1 MNRSVKITLVI
12 IAAVIAF
19 LVIFGRLLIRGG
31 EGMGDKVA
39 IIEIKGTIT
48 DSEEIIAQIH
58 QHRDNSGVKALVLRI
73 DSPGGSV
80 APVQE
85 IFGELKKISQ
95 PIVASMGSTAASGG
109 YYLACAA
116 EQIYA
121 NPGTLTGSIGA
132 VMQFIKLKDLYQKIG
147 IEYQVI
153 KSGEHKDIGNPQREM
168 TQEERDLL
176 QATIDDVRLQFI
188 EAILQSRKDL
198 ISQEEIESLA
208 DGRIFSGQQAFRY
221 KLVDHLGNLPD
232 AILAAGRLAN
242 ITGQPKTTQIKQ
254 KPSLLEQLLD
264 IRGLLGL
271 STLQMTPPVSLR
283 YEANISAP
291 SAIN

>member
-1 MNRSVKITLVI
+1 MNRSIKITLII

-85 IFGELKKISQ
+85 IFGELKKINQ

-121 NPGTLTGSIGA
+121 NPGTLTGSIGV

-168 TQEERDLL
+168 TSEERDLL

-188 EAILQSRKDL
+188 EAILQSRKGL
-198 ISQEEIESLA
+198 ISQEEIEFLA

-271 STLQMTPPVSLR
+271 STLQMTPSVSLR
-283 YEANISAP
+283 YEANISAL
-291 SAIN
+291 SAN

>member
-1 MNRSVKITLVI
+1 MNRSVKITLII

-85 IFGELKKISQ
+85 IFGELKKINQ

-121 NPGTLTGSIGA
+121 NPGTLTGSIGV

-168 TQEERDLL
+168 TPEERDLL

-188 EAILQSRKDL
+188 EAILQSRKEL
-198 ISQEEIESLA
+198 ISQEEIEFLA
-208 DGRIFSGQQAFRY
+208 DGRIFSGQQAFRH

-271 STLQMTPPVSLR
+271 STLQMTPSVSLR
-283 YEANISAP
+283 YEANISAL
-291 SAIN
+291 SAN

>member
-1 MNRSVKITLVI
+1 MNRSVKITLII

-19 LVIFGRLLIRGG
+19 LVIFGRLFIRGG

-39 IIEIKGTIT
+39 IVEIKGTIT

-85 IFGELKKISQ
+85 IFGELEKINQ

-121 NPGTLTGSIGA
+121 NPGTLTGSIGV

-168 TQEERDLL
+168 TPEERDLL

-198 ISQEEIESLA
+198 ISQEEIEFLA

-271 STLQMTPPVSLR
+271 STLQMTPSVSLR
-283 YEANISAP
+283 YEANISAL
-291 SAIN
+291 SAN

>member
-1 MNRSVKITLVI
+1 MNRSVKITLII

-85 IFGELKKISQ
+85 IFGELKKINQ

-121 NPGTLTGSIGA
+121 NPGTLTGSIGV

-208 DGRIFSGQQAFRY
+208 DGRIFSGQQAFRH

-271 STLQMTPPVSLR
+271 STLQMTPSVSLR
-283 YEANISAP
+283 YEANISAL
-291 SAIN
+291 SAN

>member
-1 MNRSVKITLVI
+1 MNRSVKITLII

-58 QHRDNSGVKALVLRI
+58 QHRDNSGGKALVLRI

-85 IFGELKKISQ
+85 IFGELKKINQ

-116 EQIYA
+116 EQINA
-121 NPGTLTGSIGA
+121 NPGTLTGSIGV

-147 IEYQVI
+147 IEYQGI

-168 TQEERDLL
+168 TPEERDLL

-198 ISQEEIESLA
+198 ISQEEIEFLA
-208 DGRIFSGQQAFRY
+208 DGRIFSGQQAFRH

-271 STLQMTPPVSLR
+271 STLQMTPSVSLR
-283 YEANISAP
+283 YEANISAL
-291 SAIN
+291 SAN

>member
-1 MNRSVKITLVI
+1 MNRSVKITLII

-85 IFGELKKISQ
+85 IFGELKKINQ

-121 NPGTLTGSIGA
+121 NPGTLTGSIGV

-168 TQEERDLL
+168 TPEERDLL

-198 ISQEEIESLA
+198 ISQEEIEFLA

-271 STLQMTPPVSLR
+271 STLQMTPSVSLR
-283 YEANISAP
+283 YEANISAL
-291 SAIN
+291 SAN

>member
-1 MNRSVKITLVI
+1 MNRSVKITLII

-85 IFGELKKISQ
+85 IFGELKKINQ

-121 NPGTLTGSIGA
+121 NPGTLTGSIGV

-198 ISQEEIESLA
+198 ISQEEIEFLA
-208 DGRIFSGQQAFRY
+208 DGRIFSGQQALRH

-254 KPSLLEQLLD
+254 KPSLLEQLLN

-271 STLQMTPPVSLR
+271 STLQMTPSVSLR
-283 YEANISAP
+283 YEANISAL
-291 SAIN
+291 SAN

>member
-1 MNRSVKITLVI
+1 VNRSVKITLII

-85 IFGELKKISQ
+85 IFGELKKINQ

-121 NPGTLTGSIGA
+121 NPGTLTGSIGV

-208 DGRIFSGQQAFRY
+208 DGRIFSGQQAFRH

-271 STLQMTPPVSLR
+271 STLQMTPSVSLR
-283 YEANISAP
+283 YEANISAL
-291 SAIN
+291 SAN

>member
-1 MNRSVKITLVI
+1 MNRSVKITLII

-85 IFGELKKISQ
+85 IFGELKKINQ

-121 NPGTLTGSIGA
+121 NPGTLTGSIGV

-168 TQEERDLL
+168 TSEERDLL

-198 ISQEEIESLA
+198 ISQEEIEFLA

-271 STLQMTPPVSLR
+271 STLQMTPSVSLR
-283 YEANISAP
+283 YEANISAL
-291 SAIN
+291 SAN

>member
-1 MNRSVKITLVI
+1 MNRSVKITLII

-85 IFGELKKISQ
+85 IFGELKKINQ

-121 NPGTLTGSIGA
+121 NPGTLTGSIGV

-147 IEYQVI
+147 IEYRVI

-198 ISQEEIESLA
+198 ISQEEIEFLA

-271 STLQMTPPVSLR
+271 STLQMTPSVSLR
-283 YEANISAP
+283 YEANISAL
-291 SAIN
+291 SAN

>member
-1 MNRSVKITLVI
+1 MNRSVKITLII

-58 QHRDNSGVKALVLRI
+58 QHRDNSSVKALVLRI

-85 IFGELKKISQ
+85 IFGELKKINQ

-121 NPGTLTGSIGA
+121 NPGTLTGSIGV

-198 ISQEEIESLA
+198 ISQEEIEFLA
-208 DGRIFSGQQAFRY
+208 DGRIFSGQQAFRH

-254 KPSLLEQLLD
+254 KPSLLQQLLD

-271 STLQMTPPVSLR
+271 STLQMTPSVSLR
-283 YEANISAP
+283 YEANISAL
-291 SAIN
+291 SAN

>member
-1 MNRSVKITLVI
+1 VNRSVKITLII

-85 IFGELKKISQ
+85 IFGELKKINQ

-121 NPGTLTGSIGA
+121 NPGTLTGSIGV

-168 TQEERDLL
+168 TPEERDLL

-198 ISQEEIESLA
+198 ISQEEIEFLA

-271 STLQMTPPVSLR
+271 STLQMTPSVSLR
-283 YEANISAP
+283 YEANISAL
-291 SAIN
+291 SAN